1 MASIKTK
8 STTNTNFETV
18 NEVRTFTVLMDNM
31 PEDGGG
37 NYGATPK
44 EHLCMA
50 LGSCTTMTI
59 KTFLIRKNWPCHQL
73 KADTKYG
80 VKEKQTFFSVHIT
93 LKGNFDEKQQKRI
106 KQIAKLC
113 PIQKMLSAG
122 SEIHE
127 TFEFISLTQ

>member
-1 MASIKTK
+1 MSKIET
-8 STTNTNFETV
+8 STVTTEDFKTV
-18 NEVRTFTVLMDNM
+18 NQVRSFTVLMDNM

-37 NYGATPK
+37 DYGATPK

-59 KTFLIRKNWPCHQL
+59 KTFLNRKQWICNML
-73 KADTKYG
+73 KADTTYE
-80 VKEKQTFFSVHIT
+80 VKNGKTHFTVHIT
-93 LKGNFDEKQQKRI
+93 LEGHFDEKQQKRI

-122 SEIHE
+122 CEIEE
-127 TFEFISLTQ
+127 TFNFIE